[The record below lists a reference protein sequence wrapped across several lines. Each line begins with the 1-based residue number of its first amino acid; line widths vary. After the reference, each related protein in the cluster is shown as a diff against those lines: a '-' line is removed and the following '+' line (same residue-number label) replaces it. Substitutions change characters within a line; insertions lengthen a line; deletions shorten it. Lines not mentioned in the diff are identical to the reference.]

1 MSTVRST
8 QTALTLEKREW
19 VIKALQT
26 KFGANSVEEAKSLNG
41 LSVAGHG
48 NAQDKKCDI
57 KVTVNGRQF
66 GLQVD
71 TVNETF
77 RFVGDWYECRHALE
91 QKMIEE
97 GMLERGNYLSDQEF
111 IGYLNGEVNDLI
123 TEDRLQKN
131 AKKAKKKGRIQRLT
145 RRSKKRAKGSK
156 KNAAG
161 QDVQMGY
168 TVIEYEVDQ

>member
-1 MSTVRST
+1 VSTVRST

-26 KFGANSVEEAKSLNG
+26 KFGAKCVEEAKSLNG
-41 LSVAGHG
+41 LTVSGRG

-57 KVTVNGRQF
+57 KVTANGRQF

-71 TVNETF
+71 TVNGTF

-91 QKMIEE
+91 RKMLEE
-97 GMLERGNYLSDQEF
+97 GMLEQGHYLSEQEF

-123 TEDRLQKN
+123 TEDRLRKN
-131 AKKAKKKGRIQRLT
+131 AKKAKKKGRIRRLT
-145 RRSKKRAKGSK
+145 RRAKKRAKGSK